1 MTGNWRRFQESD
13 LKRTQKKW
21 YAVAMAVV
29 VMTMMLTGCK
39 TSPENALTSDSEITQ
54 TQVSTDQSTESPKI
68 DAGAEYIAK
77 LSAQRA
83 VAVMLDN
90 HAGARPQAG
99 LKDAEIVIEALAEG
113 NITRYMAVFFSGMP
127 ESVGPIRSAR
137 PYFID
142 RAMEY
147 DAVYVHIGGSPKAL
161 SDVKKLSLSDLDGL
175 SSSNKVFF
183 RKSHKKMPHNAYS
196 SLEILRNESLKR
208 KYDMTPRQ
216 LPWHFNS
223 EDQTSVGESVNHFVM
238 PYRKSDG
245 GYLVSYQYD
254 VTSKTYMRFI
264 NGKAHLD
271 EIDDTPISAKNII
284 VQVVPTKVVDDVGRL
299 DLELVGSGDAFYL
312 SNGVKIPLTWSKGSR
327 SAETI
332 YKTSQGDILSLNPGN
347 TWIQIVP
354 KNMAIQWE

>member
-1 MTGNWRRFQESD
+1 MTGKWRRLNVSGFQF
-13 LKRTQKKW
+13 QKTNK
-21 YAVAMAVV
+21 YFLAGIIVLLSLSVSA
-29 VMTMMLTGCK
+29 CK
-39 TSPENALTSDSEITQ
+39 TSPEKALTDGSSVTQ
-54 TQVSTDQSTESPKI
+54 TEVTAGQTAQTPKI
-68 DAGAEYIAK
+68 DAGSDYIAQ
-77 LSAQRA
+77 LNSQRA

-113 NITRYMAVFFSGMP
+113 NITRYMAIFFGGMP

-137 PYFID
+137 PYFLD

-161 SDVKKLSLSDLDGL
+161 SDVKKLSIADLDGL

-196 SLEILRNESLKR
+196 SLEILRNEAAKR
-208 KYDMTPRQ
+208 KFDMSPRV
-216 LPWHFNS
+216 LSWHFNN
-223 EDQTSVGESVNHFVM
+223 EDQTPLGDVVNQFVM

-245 GYLVSYQYD
+245 GYVVSYKYD
-254 VTSKTYMRFI
+254 ESTKRFMRYI

-271 EIDDTPISAKNII
+271 EIDNTPIGAKNVI

-332 YKTSQGDILSLNPGN
+332 YKNSQGEVLSLNPGN

>member
-1 MTGNWRRFQESD
+1 MTGKWRHAYPGFRYE
-13 LKRTQKKW
+13 RTKKILMPTLIL
-21 YAVAMAVV
+21 AAIF
-29 VMTMMLTGCK
+29 LTGCK
-39 TSPENALTSDSEITQ
+39 TSPEKALTAQPDATQ
-54 TQVSTDQSTESPKI
+54 TEVSTSVVEQAPKQ
-68 DAGAEYIAK
+68 DEGAAYIAK
-77 LSAQRA
+77 LNSQRA

-90 HAGARPQAG
+90 HGGARPQAG

-113 NITRYMAVFFSGMP
+113 NITRYMAIFFSGMP

-147 DAVYVHIGGSPKAL
+147 NAVYVHIGGSPKAL
-161 SDVKKLSLSDLDGL
+161 SDVKKLSVADLDGL

-183 RKSHKKMPHNAYS
+183 RKAHKKMPHNAYS
-196 SLEILRNESLKR
+196 SLEILRTEAARR
-208 KYDMTPRQ
+208 KYDMSPKQ
-216 LPWHFNS
+216 LDWHYNR
-223 EDQTSVGESVNHFVM
+223 EDQVPVGDAVARLVM

-245 GYLVSYQYD
+245 GYVVSYQYD
-254 VTSKTYMRFI
+254 AATQMFMRYI

-271 EIDDTPISAKNII
+271 EIDNSAIGAKNVV

-312 SNGVKIPLTWSKGSR
+312 TNGVKIPLTWSKASR
-327 SAETI
+327 SAETV
-332 YKTSQGDILSLNPGN
+332 YKNPQGDVLSLNPGN

-354 KNMAIQWE
+354 KNMALQWE